1 MSDALPPRRGIP
13 GSRGC
18 TAITRAGG
26 ACNAQAL
33 TDEPFCFVH
42 SPEHVE
48 AAAEARRLGG
58 QRRRREGALVS
69 VLDLIEPV
77 DSPAGLH
84 RLLAIATH
92 DALSLDLSVARTRLL
107 LGVVHA
113 AIRLREVDEL
123 ETRVREL
130 EAALAAKSG
139 YP

>member
-13 GSRGC
+13 GARGC
-18 TAITRAGG
+18 TAITKAG
-26 ACNAQAL
+26 APCNAQAL
-33 TDEPFCFVH
+33 TDEPFCFAH

-69 VLDLIEPV
+69 VFDLEPI
-77 DSPAGLH
+77 DSPVGIY
-84 RLLAIATH
+84 RLLTIARH
-92 DALSLDLSVARTRLL
+92 DALSLDLSVARVRLL
-107 LGVVHA
+107 LGIVHA
-113 AIRLREVDEL
+113 AIRLRELDEL

-130 EAALAAKSG
+130 EAALTANGG